1 VVIGVLYQ
9 SDTYGFTE
17 ALRKGAFETISIAT
31 TTGFATADYSLWPTF
46 LPFLLLLSAFAGA
59 CAGSTGGGI
68 KQIRMLLLFRQGFRE
83 VRQLIH
89 PNAVIPVKI
98 GGKPVPESVVSSVW
112 GFLAAYIFVFAILM
126 MTMLALGSDPI
137 TAYSAVGATLNNL
150 GPGLGEV
157 ALTYE
162 SLNGAEKWVLC
173 LAMLLGRLE
182 LFTLLVVLTPEFW
195 RS

>member
-1 VVIGVLYQ
+1 
-9 SDTYGFTE
+9 
-17 ALRKGAFETISIAT
+17 
-31 TTGFATADYSLWPTF
+31 
-46 LPFLLLLSAFAGA
+46 
-59 CAGSTGGGI
+59 
-68 KQIRMLLLFRQGFRE
+68 MLLLFRQGFRE

-98 GGKPVPESVVSSVW
+98 GGKPVPESVQQCL
-112 GFLAAYIFVFAILM
+112 GLFAAYIFVFAILM
-126 MTMLALGSDPI
+126 MNVGTGSDPI